1 MNTQINVSLSVNRHE
16 KWPNGSQCCVT
27 DTTLHNPIRQSVEL
41 CSHVLAWK
49 HKLEQSHRSVSFIM
63 VSKRRTR
70 RVCAAAQPAWCL
82 PAQSISCRDGG
93 IKRRPNKTLSRDR
106 GVLGQRE
113 GHRFG
118 TGKWCRQ
125 DMQICG
131 ANCLLQATNSN
142 HLVRSLLQ
150 ATKCNHLLNYFAN
163 CLLQATNCNHL
174 VRSLL
179 QATNCNHLFRSLLQA
194 TKCNHLLIYFANCL
208 LQATNCNHLVRS
220 LLQAT
225 KCNHLLNY
233 FANCLLQATNCN
245 HLFP

>member
-1 MNTQINVSLSVNRHE
+1 MLPIAIRIRQKRRNKSGLWQILLAMRHFERKYTNYYFEMNTQINVSLSVNRHE

-118 TGKWCRQ
+118 TGK
-125 DMQICG
+125 
-131 ANCLLQATNSN
+131 
-142 HLVRSLLQ
+142 
-150 ATKCNHLLNYFAN
+150 
-163 CLLQATNCNHL
+163 
-174 VRSLL
+174 
-179 QATNCNHLFRSLLQA
+179 
-194 TKCNHLLIYFANCL
+194 
-208 LQATNCNHLVRS
+208 
-220 LLQAT
+220 
-225 KCNHLLNY
+225 
-233 FANCLLQATNCN
+233 
-245 HLFP
+245 